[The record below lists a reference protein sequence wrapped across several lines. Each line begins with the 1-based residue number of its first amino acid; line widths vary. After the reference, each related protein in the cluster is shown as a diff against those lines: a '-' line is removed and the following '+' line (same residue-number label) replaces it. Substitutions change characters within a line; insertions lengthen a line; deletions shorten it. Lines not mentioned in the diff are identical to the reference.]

1 MQTKPAVWYFLRF
14 YIHLQKSQK
23 ISNTQE
29 IILFLM
35 VMSISSKNNYN
46 VIHDA
51 ALYCRGHINTHFS
64 VEGISITCGSPHQH
78 VWSFISGY
86 SEANANANA
95 FLALVAVDQ
104 MTVID

>member
-1 MQTKPAVWYFLRF
+1 
-14 YIHLQKSQK
+14 
-23 ISNTQE
+23 
-29 IILFLM
+29 M

>member
-1 MQTKPAVWYFLRF
+1 MQTKPAVRYFLRF
-14 YIHLQKSQK
+14 YIAK
-23 ISNTQE
+23 ITKVSNTQE

-35 VMSISSKNNYN
+35 VMSISSKKNYN
-46 VIHDA
+46 VIHNA

-64 VEGISITCGSPHQH
+64 VEGISITLGSPCQH
-78 VWSFISGY
+78 VWSLISGY

-95 FLALVAVDQ
+95 FLALVVVDQ